1 MSRNMEVNENRVR
14 CLQQW
19 VEHIIP
25 SSSDKNVREWQTL
38 LQLIDLCKDSS
49 MSTVINNEDIPET
62 VHNILSDFF
71 SVDFNSIFPTN
82 ADDNRGPTYRYY
94 CFLLL
99 VLTMGLRLKSKLFM
113 SAAFKLPS
121 TMHYHIVEMTQ
132 PLIEDCPI
140 SMTSF
145 EALSL
150 DLENHPLT
158 PIHQSR
164 NIKAPLTCPVIS
176 KVPMLPF
183 GHKELNVTGPD
194 LTFDDTHSGNE
205 LSYRCTGHSLYSS
218 PQTFFESLHVR
229 KGKSCIT
236 KSGFGNDFESEI
248 DSPLFSLKSI
258 LESPQVVPKGQLL
271 SKLDE
276 IRSLSSK
283 LSEVQHLY
291 EENMCELSR
300 LSSELQASEMKRK
313 ETEIRLKRRE
323 SELNEVRDELAYEIE
338 MRSFHEQRSNL
349 VDHLQESLNDA
360 LEKLKVVNRLDKEN
374 QELLKENRNLKT
386 KEKELES
393 IRSRL
398 SSQQELEH
406 QLTQMKVVARLAD
419 SEIHELLCHR
429 ERLLARSEAECVAQ
443 ANSLIRNQGP
453 TSETITSLCDNRCYS
468 CENCPQPA
476 HTFHSSFGKEL
487 QFSSADVSNAGSAES
502 LASVVMINNQL
513 QDLESAVVKAR
524 TDYQIMRKKYIVQ
537 RFNSLF
543 GKVLAKHRGSM
554 INTFQYSCEV
564 LTKELDNLKSVM
576 HTRFEKLCEKILIS
590 EAKLTQTNKEITEI
604 KVKQIKVITELCAQK
619 KQLSIEMDK
628 IRLESEI
635 GFHEWENKVNL
646 LKTENYELN
655 AKIASIHSCFGGGH
669 VKIDE
674 ELKKMKEADVE
685 VSKLKSKV
693 VEVEDKY
700 DKLIILN
707 KDLRAELN
715 DQIDANKAF
724 RASAEEEVNRL
735 KDSLAN
741 CASNYKSIINNMSE
755 EHCREKDQIISN
767 MKHAVQETAKLK
779 ILLNNIKTELI
790 DEKEKVSQVSAL
802 SDRFKSEVADLRCN
816 LSKTR
821 EHLLEVEESL
831 KVKNDVVLSL
841 QSTNNQLEDK
851 LSLTETS
858 YKLKEKEVCRLVS
871 QIIELESENKRS
883 SEKINELENL
893 AKSSSH
899 IQLDLE
905 HHLETLRS
913 QLNEMESG
921 WLSTRAQLA
930 ETRQQLIKTE
940 ELLHDTRLRLLR
952 ANYEKA
958 EVLERLTLTKPKNG
972 RTQSTLDLTSD
983 MSSTTYNNVSTG
995 IKLVHSESASGDF
1008 SCKNKLSSVEIQN
1021 DLSKIDH
1028 IGTASKPA
1036 GKSFSDIAVQK
1047 CDPRS
1052 HHICLNHSSGD
1063 MKEWPPYSSITA
1075 PVSPGGLK
1083 KENHKALS
1091 GTSIPFHSCRFGRL
1105 IISPDGDEA
1114 KELRSI
1120 TYQMTHKLYSAPS
1133 KTENENQLVEMEL
1146 NTPATSIS
1154 TEHEKQHNSESV
1166 SLGLPY
1172 ISETPAYMLSMANL
1186 SRSCSAY
1193 EIATVPLKLSCKSD
1207 LSLSTKNTLSSTSNC
1222 SFPMNNDKPKFK
1234 YGKWVPKKLH
1244 KRSKHGVSQ
1253 DLKIKVGRFLEPY
1266 PPSSDVQRN
1275 KELKENNSANKST
1288 WHRVWSKN
1296 K

>member
-1 MSRNMEVNENRVR
+1 MSRKMEVNENRVR

-25 SSSDKNVREWQTL
+25 SSSDKDVREWRTL

-49 MSTVINNEDIPET
+49 MSTVIYNEDIPKT

-71 SVDFNSIFPTN
+71 SVDLNSIFPTN
-82 ADDNRGPTYRYY
+82 ADDSRGSTYRHY

-150 DLENHPLT
+150 GLENHPAT

-164 NIKAPLTCPVIS
+164 NIKAPLTCPIIS

-183 GHKELNVTGPD
+183 GHKELSVTDPE
-194 LTFDDTHSGNE
+194 LNFDDTHSGNE

-248 DSPLFSLKSI
+248 DSPLYSLKSI

-300 LSSELQASEMKRK
+300 LSSELQASEIKRK

-323 SELNEVRDELAYEIE
+323 SELNEMRDELAYEIE

-360 LEKLKVVNRLDKEN
+360 LEKLKVVNQLDKEN
-374 QELLKENRNLKT
+374 QELLKENRNLKN

-443 ANSLIRNQGP
+443 ANSLIRNQGSI
-453 TSETITSLCDNRCYS
+453 SETITSLCDNRCYS
-468 CENCPQPA
+468 CENCPQSA
-476 HTFHSSFGKEL
+476 HTFHTSFGKEL
-487 QFSSADVSNAGSAES
+487 QLSNADVSNARSAES

-543 GKVLAKHRGSM
+543 GKVLAKHRGSI
-554 INTFQYSCEV
+554 INSFQYSCGV
-564 LTKELDNLKSVM
+564 LTEELNNLKSM
-576 HTRFEKLCEKILIS
+576 MDTRFEKLCQKILS
-590 EAKLTQTNKEITEI
+590 LEAKLTQANKEVTEI
-604 KVKQIKVITELCAQK
+604 KAKQMKMITELYAQR
-619 KQLSIEMDK
+619 KQLYIEIDK

-635 GFHEWENKVNL
+635 GFHDWENKVNL
-646 LKTENYELN
+646 LKTENCELN
-655 AKIASIHSCFGGGH
+655 AK
-669 VKIDE
+669 
-674 ELKKMKEADVE
+674 
-685 VSKLKSKV
+685 
-693 VEVEDKY
+693 
-700 DKLIILN
+700 
-707 KDLRAELN
+707 
-715 DQIDANKAF
+715 
-724 RASAEEEVNRL
+724 VNRL

-741 CASNYKSIINNMSE
+741 CASNYKSIINTISE
-755 EHCREKDQIISN
+755 EHRREKDQIISN
-767 MKHAVQETAKLK
+767 MKHAEETKDISLQETANLK

-831 KVKNDVVLSL
+831 KVKNDIVLSL

-905 HHLETLRS
+905 HHLETLRI

-921 WLSTRAQLA
+921 WLSTRGQLA

-958 EVLERLTLTKPKNG
+958 EVLERLTLTESKNK
-972 RTQSTLDLTSD
+972 RTQSTLGLTSD
-983 MSSTTYNNVSTG
+983 ISSTIYNNVSTG

-1008 SCKNKLSSVEIQN
+1008 SCKKKLPSVEIQN
-1021 DLSKIDH
+1021 NLSKIDH
-1028 IGTASKPA
+1028 IDTASKPA
-1036 GKSFSDIAVQK
+1036 GKSYSDIAVQK

-1052 HHICLNHSSGD
+1052 HHICLNHLSGN

-1075 PVSPGGLK
+1075 PVSPGGLQ

-1114 KELRSI
+1114 KELKSI

-1133 KTENENQLVEMEL
+1133 KTENENQIVEMEL

-1154 TEHEKQHNSESV
+1154 TEHEKQPNSESV
-1166 SLGLPY
+1166 SLTLPY
-1172 ISETPAYMLSMANL
+1172 VPETPAYMLNMVNL

-1193 EIATVPLKLSCKSD
+1193 EIATVPLKISCNND
-1207 LSLSTKNTLSSTSNC
+1207 LSTKNTLSSTSNC
-1222 SFPMNNDKPKFK
+1222 SFPMNNDKPRFK
-1234 YGKWVPKKLH
+1234 YGKWVSKKLH

-1266 PPSSDVQRN
+1266 PPSNNVQKN
-1275 KELKENNSANKST
+1275 KELKEDNSANKST